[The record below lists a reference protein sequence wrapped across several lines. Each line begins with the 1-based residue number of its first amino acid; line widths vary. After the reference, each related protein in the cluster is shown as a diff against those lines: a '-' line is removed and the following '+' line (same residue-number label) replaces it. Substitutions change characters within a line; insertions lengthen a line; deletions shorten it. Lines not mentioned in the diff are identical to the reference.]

1 MALKKTFT
9 YLSGEDRNTIEDIC
23 RTLRRSQTSVK
34 NMFYIVVNFG
44 EYMEKSVF
52 AATKSDASKYIEH
65 LHAKIANEQLEEKYC
80 ACLFFELRTFYD
92 RALICELVKNNP
104 FSGCEN
110 PFRFPEKLFLEDLPK
125 LSDVDMLLNACS
137 EQPDIYAAVLLA
149 FRMGLTTSEIVNL
162 EKKSFCLD
170 EKRGNIYLKMW
181 RWADGEK
188 KELFLY
194 VPRDIVAPLKMQND
208 ATPTDYPYFFRSKK
222 TKKPLVK
229 RGLQLKLEKVQE
241 GLPISIQFSQLR
253 SLCLYLMLME
263 QVPVQN
269 ICRYAG
275 IRGDWLTRY
284 DEIPKDLI
292 ANAAKYTRIMVI

>member
-1 MALKKTFT
+1 LLINQI
-9 YLSGEDRNTIEDIC
+9 YS
-23 RTLRRSQTSVK
+23 
-34 NMFYIVVNFG
+34 
-44 EYMEKSVF
+44 
-52 AATKSDASKYIEH
+52 
-65 LHAKIANEQLEEKYC
+65 NEQLEEKYC

-229 RGLQLKLEKVQE
+229 RGLQLKLEKVHSFARSAYI
-241 GLPISIQFSQLR
+241 LCSWNRFLCRISADMQG
-253 SLCLYLMLME
+253 
-263 QVPVQN
+263 
-269 ICRYAG
+269 YAG
-275 IRGDWLTRY
+275 TGSQDMMRSRRTLSQMPPNIHVSWSFKIKNILLGVIY
-284 DEIPKDLI
+284 YVYCY
-292 ANAAKYTRIMVI
+292 AKY